1 MTLHLATETLNKI
14 NEMLEADQ
22 GSAYRGWLGKVIP
35 HMDDAYRQGEE
46 PFRTHLGASLIGGE
60 CARAIWYGWRWAT
73 KPTFSGRILR
83 LFNRGHLEEARFI
96 ALFLMIGC
104 QVYQQDE
111 NGKQYRISHAEGHF
125 GGSGDG
131 IAVGLLELQPGQPCL
146 LEFKTHSEKS
156 FIEVVKKGVREAKF
170 EHYVQMQMYMKKMG
184 LAVALYG
191 AVNKNTDALHLEY
204 IFLDNATAD
213 QFLHRGELLVWMDE
227 APNKISQ
234 TPGFFKCKWCDHA
247 PVCHM
252 NRAPDRNCR
261 TCKFSRPVKNAQ
273 WVCMKE
279 VEHVVIDKQRQFTG
293 CDSYIRHKEI

>member
-1 MTLHLATETLNKI
+1 MTLHLATETLDKI
-14 NEMLEADQ
+14 NAMLEADQ

-46 PFRTHLGASLIGGE
+46 PFRTHLGASLIGSE

-73 KPTFSGRILR
+73 KPKFSGRILR

-131 IAVGLLELQPGQPCL
+131 IAVGLPELQAGQACL

-204 IFLDNATAD
+204 VFLDEATAE

-252 NRAPDRNCR
+252 NRPPDRNCR
-261 TCKFSRPVKNAQ
+261 TCKFSRPVANAQ

-279 VEHVVIDKQRQFTG
+279 VQHVVIDKQRQFAA
-293 CDSYIRHKEI
+293 CDSYTRHKEI